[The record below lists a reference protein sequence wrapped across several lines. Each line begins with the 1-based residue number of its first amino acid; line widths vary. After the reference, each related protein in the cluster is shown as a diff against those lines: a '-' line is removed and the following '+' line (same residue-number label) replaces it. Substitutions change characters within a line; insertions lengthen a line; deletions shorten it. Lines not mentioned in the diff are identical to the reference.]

1 MLNTMS
7 DAASVVRGETSSE
20 SEDKLILEIYKK
32 AVSAG
37 LDVYPIVSEP
47 YLGKD
52 HLHMA
57 KTDEEIVKVARF
69 KTKPVDDDYP
79 EYSRLWKD
87 TSYDLRYSNSHV
99 YTECSAVYNYA
110 MCYTIHF
117 TLNGHKYGV
126 DFDYSLF
133 DSGFNSCKHISSVYS
148 MDIPNQEFYSIDEVP
163 YRINDITHR
172 VFNEFE
178 YYQFT
183 YETKMRILDSLN
195 EKLRGLEVG
204 YNGELEL
211 GYN

>member
-7 DAASVVRGETSSE
+7 NAASVVRGETSSE
-20 SEDKLILEIYKK
+20 PEDKLILEIYKK

-47 YLGKD
+47 YLGRD
-52 HLHMA
+52 YLHMA

-79 EYSRLWKD
+79 KYSRLWND
-87 TSYDLRYSNSHV
+87 ISPYLNSHV
-99 YTECSAVYNYA
+99 YTECSAVYKYA

-126 DFDYSLF
+126 DFDYSQFAGGF
-133 DSGFNSCKHISSVYS
+133 DSRRHISSIYS
-148 MDIPNQEFYSIDEVP
+148 MDIPNREFYSIDEVP
-163 YRINDITHR
+163 YPINDITHR
-172 VFNEFE
+172 VFGEFE

-204 YNGELEL
+204 YNGELEF